1 MTITEKVAYIR
12 GLTDGLKLDES
23 KDEVKVINKII
34 DLLEDMAAEYS
45 DLTDFV
51 DEISEQVD
59 EIDEDLAALED
70 DFADLEDDFDCDED
84 DECDGDC
91 CCCNGDEML
100 YEVTCPTCNQTVCL
114 DEDMFLDGEVECPN
128 CGEILEFDCNDVI
141 DADAEEAEA
150 SDETVETE
158 PEA

>member
-12 GLTDGLKLDES
+12 GLTDGLKLDET

-34 DLLEDMAAEYS
+34 DLLEDMATEYS
-45 DLTDFV
+45 ELTDFV

-70 DFADLEDDFDCDED
+70 DFDDLECDEDD

-91 CCCNGDEML
+91 CCNGDEAI

-114 DEDMFLDGEVECPN
+114 DEDMLLDGEVECPS
-128 CGEILEFDCNDVI
+128 CGEILEFDCNDII
-141 DADAEEAEA
+141 DADEEEEASE
-150 SDETVETE
+150 STSETE